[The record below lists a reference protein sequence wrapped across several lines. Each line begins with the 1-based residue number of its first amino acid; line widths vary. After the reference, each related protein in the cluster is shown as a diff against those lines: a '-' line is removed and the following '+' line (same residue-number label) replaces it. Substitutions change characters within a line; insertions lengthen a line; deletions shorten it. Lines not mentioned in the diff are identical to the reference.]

1 MFAKQIINKK
11 LSFKNNYVSF
21 LINHLITFNEI
32 LIQNSVKKSTV
43 QAQLL
48 AKGLF

>member
-1 MFAKQIINKK
+1 MFGQKIIEN

-21 LINHLITFNEI
+21 LINHLLAFNKI
-32 LIQNSVKKSTV
+32 IDQNSVKKSTV

-48 AKGLF
+48 AKSLF